1 MAHYDLEEQEQ
12 LSQIKAWWEQ
22 YGKYVTALIVL
33 AALSSI
39 SWQGWKWY
47 QDKQSTEAAALYFAV
62 QQAASAGEAARARDA
77 AGQLVERHSG
87 SSYAAMGSLLSAA
100 VQVDSGDS
108 RNARAHLEWV
118 VDNSGDV
125 VLRDLARLRL
135 AVLLFDEGS
144 HDDALARLSA
154 APEASLTARY
164 ADLQGDVL
172 LAAGRRDEAR
182 AAYGSALAA
191 LDTESG
197 QAADMARS
205 IIRIKLDSLES

>member
-22 YGKYVTALIVL
+22 YGKYVTALIVS
-33 AALSSI
+33 AAVASV

-77 AGQLVERHSG
+77 AGQLVERHAG
-87 SSYAAMGSLLSAA
+87 SPYAALGSLLSAA
-100 VQVDSGDS
+100 VQVDGGDP

-118 VDNSGDV
+118 VDNSRDA

-135 AVLLFDEGS
+135 AVLLFDEGN
-144 HDDALARLSA
+144 HDEALTRLSA
-154 APEASLTARY
+154 APEAALTARY

-172 LAAGRRDEAR
+172 SAAGRRDEAR
-182 AAYGSALAA
+182 AAYDAALAA
-191 LDTESG
+191 LNTESG